1 MPHVCLCVCVFVVL
15 DLQAIAGGGLAL
27 GWGGVN
33 WLLEQ
38 QRQGQQQDQQQA
50 YKGGRDSSSSSSVQ
64 QAEWVDIDL
73 AGDRTTSAAATG
85 PSGHKGKSQ
94 TAAGSSNAGNDTS
107 GDNDDD
113 DDARLAAQRELQAFD
128 ELLRAAEQRARQRP

>member
-1 MPHVCLCVCVFVVL
+1 MFVCACVFFVVL

-50 YKGGRDSSSSSSVQ
+50 YKGGRDSSSSSSSVQ
-64 QAEWVDIDL
+64 QAVWVDIDL

-85 PSGHKGKSQ
+85 PSGRKGKSQ